1 MNGAWMTPE
10 WEAAQMALQKLQ
22 NENKGKLS
30 VSDDKST
37 VKSTSAAGALTTSAP
52 STMSYDASFYSQ
64 YYAAYQHPYAAYGM
78 YGYGPYSQYPYM
90 PFMPTPQQMQPPPP
104 PPPSAKNEP
113 KSESP
118 SEPSPAVSTTAVS
131 VSGADATSLNSDST
145 VKAEKETTLS
155 TSSTAQNT
163 WPKASSADAASA
175 GPCYPN
181 NAWQPSVASSAAG
194 MSPQFQNAPRPR
206 LKSYG
211 PAGFQNAYSAASVG
225 GGSWQRP
232 AMTAGDAGRF
242 SAGAGRLPRPPAS
255 SSSAMPSLRWSNS
268 PRVNPYDGTFR
279 QAGPRPS
286 SEPYC
291 PFDPTE
297 SEECE
302 DQAANSKH
310 FGGFSP
316 APDAGNFRFR
326 MPGRGV
332 CRPMQWRQQAPRPRF
347 NSEMHSPPRGPAQQ
361 SPDWRFGQYSARQQV
376 LHPDPGNAGA
386 RPVIMHRVKNYT
398 PRARAPWSASPVA
411 QKMPDRMSKPSEW
424 QESRWDKDETVSSAA
439 DAAKSSA
446 TRPSSES
453 AALSPASADDW
464 PTPLKNYVHRCFGS
478 VKDTQSKDMMEIK
491 LKEMLT
497 AAFQDGTA
505 LTRDWDREA
514 VPDILNSSTSFQ
526 SLASPSAA
534 DSYGRSPS
542 NLRSPRNLKFAG
554 SPRGQRGTAS
564 SGSRR
569 GRGWSPPGFRR
580 RSRSRS
586 HSRKSRSRSSSRS
599 SSSSRH
605 SSRSRRRR
613 HRRRRNSRYCD
624 VAELLVLTV
633 IY

>member
-1 MNGAWMTPE
+1 MNVAWMTPE

-22 NENKGKLS
+22 NENKSKS
-30 VSDDKST
+30 SDSDDKST
-37 VKSTSAAGALTTSAP
+37 VKSTSAAGASTTSAP

-78 YGYGPYSQYPYM
+78 YGYGPYSQYGYM

-113 KSESP
+113 KSEST
-118 SEPSPAVSTTAVS
+118 SEPSPAVSTSTTAVS
-131 VSGADATSLNSDST
+131 VSAGATSSNIDST
-145 VKAEKETTLS
+145 VKADKET
-155 TSSTAQNT
+155 TSSTASTAQNN
-163 WPKASSADAASA
+163 WPKAADAASA

-181 NAWQPSVASSAAG
+181 NAWQSSVASSAAG
-194 MSPQFQNAPRPR
+194 MSPQFQNAPCPRP
-206 LKSYG
+206 KSYG
-211 PAGFQNAYSAASVG
+211 PTGFQNAYTAASVG

-232 AMTAGDAGRF
+232 ALSAADTGRF
-242 SAGAGRLPRPPAS
+242 SAGAGRLSRPPAS
-255 SSSAMPSLRWSNS
+255 LSSAMPSLRWSNS

-279 QAGPRPS
+279 PAGPRPS

-302 DQAANSKH
+302 DQPANSKY
-310 FGGFSP
+310 FGSFSP

-326 MPGRGV
+326 MPGRGA
-332 CRPMQWRQQAPRPRF
+332 CRPMQWRQQSPRPRF
-347 NSEMHSPPRGPAQQ
+347 SSEMQSPPRGPAQQ
-361 SPDWRFGQYSARQQV
+361 SPDWRFGQYSAQQRA
-376 LHPDPGNAGA
+376 LQPDQGNAGA
-386 RPVIMHRVKNYT
+386 RPVIMPRIKNFT
-398 PRARAPWSASPVA
+398 PRARAPWSASPDV
-411 QKMPDRMSKPSEW
+411 QKMPDRMSKPSES
-424 QESRWDKDETVSSAA
+424 QESRWDKDETVYAGKSSAA
-439 DAAKSSA
+439 
-446 TRPSSES
+446 RPSSES

-505 LTRDWDREA
+505 LTRDWDQEP

-605 SSRSRRRR
+605 SSHSRRRR
-613 HRRRRNSRYCD
+613 NRRRRRNSRYCD
-624 VAELLVLTV
+624 GVDC
-633 IY
+633 